1 MRRRPARRATSGT
14 RRPCRS
20 SCSCWRSGCRSRSRC
35 APARRAPR
43 APASGRRR
51 WRTMFETRTRWSQLT
66 LQVIVT
72 IAVIPFLVPL
82 VTMVSRSL
90 EGRGWGNYL
99 AVVEVPG
106 FLTFFRNSAIVA
118 GGSITIVY
126 LATMAG
132 AFGFSKLRIRRKE
145 LFFWM
150 MMAAL
155 TLPEVVLI
163 APLYATAVRL
173 GMMGTFWSVILPIA
187 ALQVPFTI
195 LLIRD
200 DMGVVT
206 LLPEFFRRQYND
218 DTPKILAAA
227 EELRQQRDDAHV
239 VADEEHLGQQV
250 RVPRVDQHEDEDGR
264 RHRPCQRHE
273 DRPEEPPGV
282 RPVEAG
288 GLE

>member
-1 MRRRPARRATSGT
+1 
-14 RRPCRS
+14 
-20 SCSCWRSGCRSRSRC
+20 
-35 APARRAPR
+35 
-43 APASGRRR
+43 
-51 WRTMFETRTRWSQLT
+51 
-66 LQVIVT
+66 
-72 IAVIPFLVPL
+72 
-82 VTMVSRSL
+82 
-90 EGRGWGNYL
+90 
-99 AVVEVPG
+99 VPG

-118 GGSITIVY
+118 GASIIIIY

-163 APLYATAVRL
+163 APLYATAVKL

-195 LLIRD
+195 LLTRGYMDSIPDTLFEAARLD
-200 DMGVVT
+200 GANTWRFFWSILVPLARPMATAIIILVLINAWNSYLLPKVFLINDNMGVVT

-227 EELRQQRDDAHV
+227 VVTAIPTV
-239 VADEEHLGQQV
+239 VAYIALQKQFERGLA
-250 RVPRVDQHEDEDGR
+250 
-264 RHRPCQRHE
+264 
-273 DRPEEPPGV
+273 
-282 RPVEAG
+282 AG
-288 GLE
+288 AIK

>member
-1 MRRRPARRATSGT
+1 
-14 RRPCRS
+14 
-20 SCSCWRSGCRSRSRC
+20 
-35 APARRAPR
+35 
-43 APASGRRR
+43 
-51 WRTMFETRTRWSQLT
+51 
-66 LQVIVT
+66 
-72 IAVIPFLVPL
+72 
-82 VTMVSRSL
+82 
-90 EGRGWGNYL
+90 
-99 AVVEVPG
+99 
-106 FLTFFRNSAIVA
+106 
-118 GGSITIVY
+118 
-126 LATMAG
+126 MAG

-195 LLIRD
+195 LLTRGYMDSIPDTLFEAARLDGANTWRFFWSILVPLARPMATAILILVLINAWNSYLLPKVFLISD

-227 EELRQQRDDAHV
+227 VVTAIPTV
-239 VADEEHLGQQV
+239 VAYIALQKQFERGLA
-250 RVPRVDQHEDEDGR
+250 
-264 RHRPCQRHE
+264 
-273 DRPEEPPGV
+273 
-282 RPVEAG
+282 AG
-288 GLE
+288 AIK